1 MIHLHLVR
9 AAVDADGRPEAE
21 RVGEV
26 RVDAG
31 VLEITPDGVLS
42 TDMPV
47 VSVRTGDTV
56 HAHEDP
62 EEWARSL
69 SGSLRGVGLAVEV
82 IEDTDPLPELAEED
96 EEEPLGLPDH
106 TPSRKAVAW

>member
-9 AAVDADGRPEAE
+9 AAVDGDGHPRAE

-31 VLEITPDGVLS
+31 VLEITPEGVLS
-42 TDMPV
+42 VDMPV
-47 VSVRTGDTV
+47 VSVRTGETLR
-56 HAHEDP
+56 AHDDP

-69 SGSLRGVGLAVEV
+69 PGSLRGVGLAVEV
-82 IEDTDPLPELAEED
+82 IDDTEPIPEPAE

-106 TPSRKAVAW
+106 TPSRRPVYW

>member
-9 AAVDADGRPEAE
+9 AAVDLDGHPHAE

-31 VLEITPDGVLS
+31 ILEITPADVLS
-42 TDMPV
+42 DQLSV
-47 VSVRTGDTV
+47 VSVRSGEVV
-56 HAHEDP
+56 HAYEDP

-69 SGSLRGVGLAVEV
+69 AGSLRGVGLAVEV
-82 IEDTDPLPELAEED
+82 IEDTDPVPEPVE

-106 TPSRKAVAW
+106 TPSRRPVAW